1 METEPPQ
8 HHDEA
13 AAGEKGAQ
21 NDTRKKMAMVEA
33 SLFMAGRP
41 MSLKELSE
49 SVGMTRK
56 PTLELVR
63 ALVSD
68 YEARG
73 SALEIFID
81 DGRDAAGMRV
91 RNEYLPHVRDL
102 STLTDITDGEKK
114 TLAIVAFY
122 QPIRQSEIIK
132 IRGNRGYNQLR
143 KLEGAG
149 LVRAEPKGSTKIL
162 TTTQKFTEYF
172 GNMDVEKIKKQLEGK
187 KQPEEEAQTVIP
199 ASDAGGGEYG
209 EGLVPGNDHHER
221 P

>member
-1 METEPPQ
+1 METEP
-8 HHDEA
+8 DA
-13 AAGEKGAQ
+13 GATGEKVAEK
-21 NDTRKKMAMVEA
+21 DTRKKMAMVEA

-81 DGRDAAGMRV
+81 EGRDAAGMRV

-149 LVRAEPKGSTKIL
+149 LVRAEPKGSTKML

-187 KQPEEEAQTVIP
+187 HQPEGGEGAEAQAEKIP
-199 ASDAGGGEYG
+199 ASDAGGGED
-209 EGLVPGNDHHER
+209 EPVPEN
-221 P
+221 